1 MNRNSKNYICLDRYG
16 DAFWH
21 SIFGCLLM
29 HSCGGF
35 SWKKKQ
41 ECHPTG
47 CLVNQ
52 SRGQDGNQFCPV
64 QFTSAVW
71 SALDIRKK
79 QGHNSQVSY
88 WPDQHQKTRRTPYLG
103 MLLRRQPFVWCTVSG
118 LKQKKFL
125 SQHIWDP
132 CERSQSHHFLHV
144 LCNGKSHRMVKP

>member
-1 MNRNSKNYICLDRYG
+1 MNRKSKT
-16 DAFWH
+16 
-21 SIFGCLLM
+21 IFVWTDMVVPFDIVSVVACW
-29 HSCGGF
+29 CIPVEVYRE
-35 SWKKKQ
+35 KNKQ

-118 LKQKKFL
+118 LKQNKFL